1 MVKKYGPEPEPEDDA
16 ADAAATDEEDDEH
29 PRVAPGKNADGADD
43 DEELAQPA
51 PEEPFVRGVRLIA
64 SRRRRVTRQRAQG
77 IRRRGQGP
85 DLLPLERP
93 AAGVLRV
100 LPRRRAASVEEP
112 STERRG
118 DGVKVGPRRV
128 DGIRVGPHRQRPN
141 TTQTQDYDK
150 TRPWIAEH
158 CPHLLKGEDEAG
170 DVGKKG
176 KRGGGVIKKK
186 TISADK
192 QKVIISKEVRNKKKA
207 VTSVEGLETFSVKLK
222 DAAKVFGKKFAASSS
237 VKEKDSGGQE
247 IVIQGDVIWDLP
259 ALLEKEYK
267 IPKSKI
273 FEREKGGKLSKV
285 R

>member
-1 MVKKYGPEPEPEDDA
+1 MRE
-16 ADAAATDEEDDEH
+16 TR
-29 PRVAPGKNADGADD
+29 PRA
-43 DEELAQPA
+43 
-51 PEEPFVRGVRLIA
+51 
-64 SRRRRVTRQRAQG
+64 G

-100 LPRRRAASVEEP
+100 LPRGEPGRSSCHDKREQARAASGLAHTRGVP
-112 STERRG
+112 VGSTEH
-118 DGVKVGPRRV
+118 D
-128 DGIRVGPHRQRPN
+128 
-141 TTQTQDYDK
+141 TTQNNQDYDK

-192 QKVIISKEVRNKKKA
+192 QKVVISKEVRNKKKA

-222 DAAKVFGKKFAASSS
+222 DAAQVFGKKFAASSS

-273 FEREKGGKLSKV
+273 FEREKGGLASKV

>member
-1 MVKKYGPEPEPEDDA
+1 MGGRESRSD
-16 ADAAATDEEDDEH
+16 
-29 PRVAPGKNADGADD
+29 KN
-43 DEELAQPA
+43 
-51 PEEPFVRGVRLIA
+51 
-64 SRRRRVTRQRAQG
+64 TQG

-100 LPRRRAASVEEP
+100 LPRRRAASVEAP
-112 STERRG
+112 STERRV
-118 DGVKVGPRRV
+118 DGVRG
-128 DGIRVGPHRQRPN
+128 GPHRRRNN

>member
-1 MVKKYGPEPEPEDDA
+1 MKLARV
-16 ADAAATDEEDDEH
+16 AATACNTPTRRESDGEDKVPIYCPLNGLPPEYCEYY
-29 PRVAPGKNADGADD
+29 PVGARRPSRS
-43 DEELAQPA
+43 LRPS
-51 PEEPFVRGVRLIA
+51 GV
-64 SRRRRVTRQRAQG
+64 
-77 IRRRGQGP
+77 P
-85 DLLPLERP
+85 
-93 AAGVLRV
+93 
-100 LPRRRAASVEEP
+100 
-112 STERRG
+112 
-118 DGVKVGPRRV
+118 RV
-128 DGIRVGPHRQRPN
+128 DGVWVDPHRRLDVAGAASPPPRKDRELDHARERRRQRGHATIDTKQRN
-141 TTQTQDYDK
+141 KKTTQDYDK

-192 QKVIISKEVRNKKKA
+192 QKVVISKEVRNKKKA

>member
-1 MVKKYGPEPEPEDDA
+1 M
-16 ADAAATDEEDDEH
+16 
-29 PRVAPGKNADGADD
+29 
-43 DEELAQPA
+43 
-51 PEEPFVRGVRLIA
+51 
-64 SRRRRVTRQRAQG
+64 
-77 IRRRGQGP
+77 
-85 DLLPLERP
+85 
-93 AAGVLRV
+93 
-100 LPRRRAASVEEP
+100 
-112 STERRG
+112 
-118 DGVKVGPRRV
+118 KVGPRRV
-128 DGIRVGPHRQRPN
+128 DGVWVGPHRQRHN

-158 CPHLLKGEDEAG
+158 CPHLLKGGDEAG
-170 DVGKKG
+170 AVGKKG

-192 QKVIISKEVRNKKKA
+192 QKVVISKEVRNKKKA

>member
-1 MVKKYGPEPEPEDDA
+1 MASG
-16 ADAAATDEEDDEH
+16 
-29 PRVAPGKNADGADD
+29 VARIDSD
-43 DEELAQPA
+43 
-51 PEEPFVRGVRLIA
+51 
-64 SRRRRVTRQRAQG
+64 
-77 IRRRGQGP
+77 
-85 DLLPLERP
+85 
-93 AAGVLRV
+93 
-100 LPRRRAASVEEP
+100 
-112 STERRG
+112 
-118 DGVKVGPRRV
+118 
-128 DGIRVGPHRQRPN
+128 
-141 TTQTQDYDK
+141 TTQRKRNTKKPTQDYDK

>member
-1 MVKKYGPEPEPEDDA
+1 MGGRESRID
-16 ADAAATDEEDDEH
+16 
-29 PRVAPGKNADGADD
+29 KN
-43 DEELAQPA
+43 
-51 PEEPFVRGVRLIA
+51 
-64 SRRRRVTRQRAQG
+64 AQG

-85 DLLPLERP
+85 DLLPLERT

-112 STERRG
+112 STERRV
-118 DGVKVGPRRV
+118 DGVRG
-128 DGIRVGPHRQRPN
+128 GPHRRRNN

-192 QKVIISKEVRNKKKA
+192 QKVVISKEVRNKKKA

>member
-1 MVKKYGPEPEPEDDA
+1 MC
-16 ADAAATDEEDDEH
+16 
-29 PRVAPGKNADGADD
+29 
-43 DEELAQPA
+43 
-51 PEEPFVRGVRLIA
+51 
-64 SRRRRVTRQRAQG
+64 
-77 IRRRGQGP
+77 IRDR
-85 DLLPLERP
+85 
-93 AAGVLRV
+93 
-100 LPRRRAASVEEP
+100 
-112 STERRG
+112 
-118 DGVKVGPRRV
+118 
-128 DGIRVGPHRQRPN
+128 
-141 TTQTQDYDK
+141 
-150 TRPWIAEH
+150 
-158 CPHLLKGEDEAG
+158 
-170 DVGKKG
+170 
-176 KRGGGVIKKK
+176 KK

-192 QKVIISKEVRNKKKA
+192 QKVVISKEVRNKKKA

>member
-1 MVKKYGPEPEPEDDA
+1 M
-16 ADAAATDEEDDEH
+16 
-29 PRVAPGKNADGADD
+29 
-43 DEELAQPA
+43 
-51 PEEPFVRGVRLIA
+51 
-64 SRRRRVTRQRAQG
+64 S
-77 IRRRGQGP
+77 
-85 DLLPLERP
+85 
-93 AAGVLRV
+93 
-100 LPRRRAASVEEP
+100 S
-112 STERRG
+112 RRG
-118 DGVKVGPRRV
+118 DGVKPGPPRV
-128 DGIRVGPHRQRPN
+128 DGVRDGSGEGEERWEGERAGAIKTRRESDGEDKVPIYCPLNGLPPEYCEYYP
-141 TTQTQDYDK
+141 DYDK

>member
-1 MVKKYGPEPEPEDDA
+1 MVGGERAEAIKTRRESDGEDKVPIYCPLNGLPPEYCEYYPVA
-16 ADAAATDEEDDEH
+16 ARR
-29 PRVAPGKNADGADD
+29 P
-43 DEELAQPA
+43 
-51 PEEPFVRGVRLIA
+51 
-64 SRRRRVTRQRAQG
+64 SRS
-77 IRRRGQGP
+77 
-85 DLLPLERP
+85 LRP
-93 AAGVLRV
+93 
-100 LPRRRAASVEEP
+100 SV
-112 STERRG
+112 
-118 DGVKVGPRRV
+118 DGVELGPRRV
-128 DGIRVGPHRQRPN
+128 DGVRVGPHRQRHN

>member
-1 MVKKYGPEPEPEDDA
+1 M
-16 ADAAATDEEDDEH
+16 
-29 PRVAPGKNADGADD
+29 
-43 DEELAQPA
+43 
-51 PEEPFVRGVRLIA
+51 
-64 SRRRRVTRQRAQG
+64 
-77 IRRRGQGP
+77 
-85 DLLPLERP
+85 
-93 AAGVLRV
+93 
-100 LPRRRAASVEEP
+100 RAASGLL
-112 STERRG
+112 RRG
-118 DGVKVGPRRV
+118 AVTACKTRRESDGEDKVPIYCPLNGLP
-128 DGIRVGPHRQRPN
+128 PEYCEYYP
-141 TTQTQDYDK
+141 DYDK

>member
-1 MVKKYGPEPEPEDDA
+1 MGGESRA
-16 ADAAATDEEDDEH
+16 
-29 PRVAPGKNADGADD
+29 GADQGRSRESD
-43 DEELAQPA
+43 GEDKVPIYCPLNGLP
-51 PEEPFVRGVRLIA
+51 PEYCEYYPVGARRPRL
-64 SRRRRVTRQRAQG
+64 RPRQAQG
-77 IRRRGQGP
+77 
-85 DLLPLERP
+85 
-93 AAGVLRV
+93 
-100 LPRRRAASVEEP
+100 
-112 STERRG
+112 RG
-118 DGVKVGPRRV
+118 DGEAGWPASTETQHNANAGLRQDAALDRRALPLPV
-128 DGIRVGPHRQRPN
+128 
-141 TTQTQDYDK
+141 
-150 TRPWIAEH
+150 
-158 CPHLLKGEDEAG
+158 KGEDEAG

-273 FEREKGGKLSKV
+273 FEREKGGVVEGAVAFFVVTVVWRWRGGRPSKRKTLSAIYSMTKFH
-285 R
+285 RTG

>member
-1 MVKKYGPEPEPEDDA
+1 MTAWGYAIDA
-16 ADAAATDEEDDEH
+16 
-29 PRVAPGKNADGADD
+29 
-43 DEELAQPA
+43 
-51 PEEPFVRGVRLIA
+51 
-64 SRRRRVTRQRAQG
+64 TRY
-77 IRRRGQGP
+77 
-85 DLLPLERP
+85 
-93 AAGVLRV
+93 
-100 LPRRRAASVEEP
+100 S
-112 STERRG
+112 RRG
-118 DGVKVGPRRV
+118 DGVKPGPPRV
-128 DGIRVGPHRQRPN
+128 DGVRDGAGEGEERWEGERAGAIKTRRESDGEDKVPIYCPLNGLPPEYCEYYP
-141 TTQTQDYDK
+141 DYDK

>member
-1 MVKKYGPEPEPEDDA
+1 MASYDEALQKMYSDRLTRFYRNYDEAKVASVPTLLQKYKGKEEQLLAAMVKKYGPEDKVPIYCPLNGLPPEYCEYYP
-16 ADAAATDEEDDEH
+16 
-29 PRVAPGKNADGADD
+29 
-43 DEELAQPA
+43 
-51 PEEPFVRGVRLIA
+51 
-64 SRRRRVTRQRAQG
+64 
-77 IRRRGQGP
+77 
-85 DLLPLERP
+85 
-93 AAGVLRV
+93 
-100 LPRRRAASVEEP
+100 
-112 STERRG
+112 
-118 DGVKVGPRRV
+118 
-128 DGIRVGPHRQRPN
+128 
-141 TTQTQDYDK
+141 DYDK

>member
-1 MVKKYGPEPEPEDDA
+1 MGGRESRSD
-16 ADAAATDEEDDEH
+16 
-29 PRVAPGKNADGADD
+29 KN
-43 DEELAQPA
+43 
-51 PEEPFVRGVRLIA
+51 
-64 SRRRRVTRQRAQG
+64 TQG

-100 LPRRRAASVEEP
+100 LPRLRQDAPLDRRAL
-112 STERRG
+112 
-118 DGVKVGPRRV
+118 
-128 DGIRVGPHRQRPN
+128 
-141 TTQTQDYDK
+141 
-150 TRPWIAEH
+150 
-158 CPHLLKGEDEAG
+158 PHLLKGEDEAG

>member
-1 MVKKYGPEPEPEDDA
+1 MKPGPP
-16 ADAAATDEEDDEH
+16 
-29 PRVAPGKNADGADD
+29 
-43 DEELAQPA
+43 
-51 PEEPFVRGVRLIA
+51 
-64 SRRRRVTRQRAQG
+64 
-77 IRRRGQGP
+77 
-85 DLLPLERP
+85 
-93 AAGVLRV
+93 
-100 LPRRRAASVEEP
+100 
-112 STERRG
+112 
-118 DGVKVGPRRV
+118 RV
-128 DGIRVGPHRQRPN
+128 DGVRDGSGEGEERWEGERAGAIKTRRESDGEDKVPIYCPLNGLPPEYCEYYPVGARRPFN
-141 TTQTQDYDK
+141 TTQHNTTHKQKTTQDYDK

>member
-1 MVKKYGPEPEPEDDA
+1 MGHA
-16 ADAAATDEEDDEH
+16 RGSGNGAT
-29 PRVAPGKNADGADD
+29 P
-43 DEELAQPA
+43 
-51 PEEPFVRGVRLIA
+51 
-64 SRRRRVTRQRAQG
+64 
-77 IRRRGQGP
+77 
-85 DLLPLERP
+85 
-93 AAGVLRV
+93 
-100 LPRRRAASVEEP
+100 P
-112 STERRG
+112 STQNNA
-118 DGVKVGPRRV
+118 K
-128 DGIRVGPHRQRPN
+128 
-141 TTQTQDYDK
+141 TTQDYDK